1 MEMSPTPPRGLS
13 RGSSIVKA
21 VKEEGQLLHYVKQEN
36 VDDHLDAS
44 SSPSVDLD
52 AKNDDA
58 SFIQEMTEE
67 EEEPVGF
74 ASDPLTRFNKLN
86 EMLTQTQLYAEYIH
100 EKVLEQSSNHTSGYD
115 STLTEEEM
123 WEKEQAKLV
132 PLVTGVK
139 LKPYQIED
147 VKWLRFLWQNGLNGI
162 LADEMGL
169 DKKSQSIAFLAHL
182 KGNGLHG
189 PYMIIAPAST
199 LTNWVD
205 EISR

>member
-1 MEMSPTPPRGLS
+1 
-13 RGSSIVKA
+13 
-21 VKEEGQLLHYVKQEN
+21 
-36 VDDHLDAS
+36 
-44 SSPSVDLD
+44 
-52 AKNDDA
+52 
-58 SFIQEMTEE
+58 
-67 EEEPVGF
+67 
-74 ASDPLTRFNKLN
+74 
-86 EMLTQTQLYAEYIH
+86 
-100 EKVLEQSSNHTSGYD
+100 
-115 STLTEEEM
+115 M

-132 PLVTGVK
+132 PLVPGVK
-139 LKPYQIED
+139 LKPYQIKD